1 MLLCTQ
7 VKKCGGGYID
17 VPYIEDAVL
26 VNLGALMQKWTS
38 DRYMATVHHYINF
51 IDINYPDQCVVPV
64 YPDGLA

>member
-38 DRYMATVHHYINF
+38 DRYMATVCHC
-51 IDINYPDQCVVPV
+51 IDMVIVGHV
-64 YPDGLA
+64 LL